1 MSHTQGLVEISKAI
15 MEKNGVSVEVV
26 RPVDYNIAYGVYP
39 DMTEQGWEQDDW
51 PRSTRRSK

>member
-1 MSHTQGLVEISKAI
+1 

-39 DMTEQGWEQDDW
+39 DMTKQGWSKMIGL
-51 PRSTRRSK
+51 RSTRRSK